1 MIAEAKAP
9 LSNMQMELMKL
20 YSTGVP
26 DEYLNDIR
34 ILVAKFLFAK
44 ARAKADQIWDEKSY
58 SDDLINDLIKQ
69 QLNN

>member
-9 LSNMQMELMKL
+9 LSNMQVELMKL

-44 ARAKADQIWDEKSY
+44 ARLKADQIWDEKGY
-58 SDDLINDLIKQ
+58 TDALINELIEKQ
-69 QLNN
+69 LSV

>member
-1 MIAEAKAP
+1 MIAEIKAP

-58 SDDLINDLIKQ
+58 SDNLIQNLIEE

>member
-1 MIAEAKAP
+1 MIAEIKAP

-58 SDDLINDLIKQ
+58 SDDLIQNLIKE

>member
-1 MIAEAKAP
+1 MIVEAKAP

-44 ARAKADQIWDEKSY
+44 ARAKADQIWEEKGYTDE
-58 SDDLINDLIKQ
+58 LIDSLIKQ
-69 QLNN
+69 QLNA

>member
-58 SDDLINDLIKQ
+58 SDDLINGLIKE

>member
-26 DEYLNDIR
+26 DEYLDDIR

-58 SDDLINDLIKQ
+58 TDDLIRDLIKKI
-69 QLNN
+69 

>member
-1 MIAEAKAP
+1 MTAEAKAP

-26 DEYLNDIR
+26 DEYLADIR

-44 ARAKADQIWDEKSY
+44 ARAKADQIWDEKKY
-58 SDDLINDLIKQ
+58 NDALIDDLIKE
-69 QLNN
+69 QLKK

>member
-1 MIAEAKAP
+1 MIAEVKAP

>member
-9 LSNMQMELMKL
+9 LSNMQVELMKL

-44 ARAKADQIWDEKSY
+44 ARAKADQIWDDKAYTDS
-58 SDDLINDLIKQ
+58 LINELVTK
-69 QLNN
+69 QLNA

>member
-1 MIAEAKAP
+1 MTAEAKAP

-26 DEYLNDIR
+26 DEYLTDIR

-44 ARAKADQIWDEKSY
+44 ARAKADQLWDEKNY
-58 SDDLINDLIKQ
+58 NDTLIDDLIKE
-69 QLNN
+69 QLKK

>member
-1 MIAEAKAP
+1 MIAEVKAP

-58 SDDLINDLIKQ
+58 SDDLIQNLIKE

>member
-58 SDDLINDLIKQ
+58 SDDLINSLIKE

>member
-1 MIAEAKAP
+1 MIAEVKAP

-58 SDDLINDLIKQ
+58 SDNLIQNLIEE

>member
-9 LSNMQMELMKL
+9 LSNMQVELMKL

-44 ARAKADQIWDEKSY
+44 ARAKADQIWDDKAYTDS
-58 SDDLINDLIKQ
+58 LINELVKK
-69 QLNN
+69 QLNA